1 MLSVNNIS
9 VQFSGKDLFNG
20 VSFIIADNDR
30 IGLAGKNGAGKT
42 TLLKILAKQMQ
53 PESGT
58 TVITSGHTIG
68 YLPQEIIPHS
78 TRTVIDEALTAFE
91 EAAILE
97 KNIEHLTLEMS
108 ERTDYESEEY
118 HKLLVHLHDANE
130 RYHLIGAA
138 NKQAETEKVLLG
150 LGFRHSDFSRKIS
163 EFSSGWQMR
172 VELAKILL
180 QRPNVMLLDEP
191 TNHLDIESIQWL
203 ETFLQNYEGAVVLV
217 SHDRAF
223 LDAVTKRTIEIVLG
237 KIEDYKASYSEY
249 VVQREERRKTQINAY
264 NNQQKE
270 IADMERFVE
279 RFRAKATKA
288 RQAQSRIKLLD
299 KMERI
304 EIDEVD
310 TSTMHFR
317 FPPAPHAGKVV
328 VEVENVVKK
337 YGENLVLD
345 GIDLMLERGEKVA
358 FVGKNG
364 EGKSTL
370 SKIIMSE
377 IPYDGTA
384 RLGHQVQVGYFAQNQ
399 ATLLDGSKTVFETID
414 EVAVGDIRP
423 RVRNILGSFL
433 FSGEDINKKV
443 KVLSGGE
450 KMRLAL
456 AKLLLTPVNLLILDE
471 PTNHLDMRSKDV
483 LKMALLKYNGAM
495 ILVSH
500 DRDFLQGL
508 TDKVYEFKDQKVKMH
523 IGDIYEFLESRNIE
537 NLNELNRKSAGS
549 DGQKAKGKGQKV
561 SDGTHREPF
570 AMSLSPAGKASTSE
584 QDRQKKK
591 EQEREQRRRQ
601 NQIEKLEA
609 EIELLEKKKAEMD
622 ELLSNPENISNSQVF
637 IDYNK
642 LKQKIDKAMSE
653 WEKLHG
659 EA

>member
-1 MLSVNNIS
+1 MLSINNIS
-9 VQFSGKDLFNG
+9 VQFSGKELFKG
-20 VSFIIADNDR
+20 ISFIIADNDR
-30 IGLAGKNGAGKT
+30 IGLAGKNGAGKS

-53 PESGT
+53 PESGN

-78 TRTVIDEALTAFE
+78 TRTVIEEALTAFE
-91 EAAILE
+91 EAAFLE
-97 KNIEHLTLEMS
+97 KTIERLTLEMS

-118 HKLLVHLHDANE
+118 HKLMVALHDANE
-130 RYHLIGAA
+130 RYLIIGAA

-150 LGFRHSDFSRKIS
+150 LGFKHSDFSRKIS

-180 QRPNVMLLDEP
+180 QHPNVMLLDEP

-203 ETFLQNYEGAVVLV
+203 ENFLQNYNGAVVLV

-249 VVQREERRKTQINAY
+249 VVQREERRRTQINAY

-279 RFRAKATKA
+279 RFRYKATKA
-288 RQAQSRIKLLD
+288 RQAQSRLKLLD
-299 KMERI
+299 KMDRI
-304 EIDEVD
+304 EIDDID
-310 TSTMHFR
+310 TSAMHFK
-317 FPPAPHAGKVV
+317 FPPSPHSGKVV
-328 VEVENVVKK
+328 VDIQNVVKK
-337 YGENLVLD
+337 YDENLVLD
-345 GIDLMLERGEKVA
+345 GINLTLERGEKVA

-370 SKIIMSE
+370 SKIIMGE
-377 IPYDGTA
+377 LEFNGTA
-384 RLGHQVQVGYFAQNQ
+384 QLGHQVQVGYFAQNQ
-399 ATLLDGSKTVFETID
+399 AALLDGEKTVFQTID
-414 EVAVGDIRP
+414 DIAVGDVRSRI
-423 RVRNILGSFL
+423 RNILGCFL
-433 FSGEDINKKV
+433 FGGEDIDKKV

-483 LKMALLKYNGAM
+483 LKMALLRYNGAM

-508 TDKVYEFKDQKVKMH
+508 TEKVYEFRDKQVRMH
-523 IGDIYEFLESRNIE
+523 IGDIYEFLEARNIE
-537 NLNELNRKSAGS
+537 NLNELNRKGIAVVATPVN
-549 DGQKAKGKGQKV
+549 DHQARNNAEK
-561 SDGTHREPF
+561 
-570 AMSLSPAGKASTSE
+570 SLNSE
-584 QDRQKKK
+584 QERQKKK

-601 NQIEKLEA
+601 NQIEKLET
-609 EIELLEKKKAEMD
+609 EIEQLEKKKSEMD
-622 ELLSNPENISNSQVF
+622 ELLSNPANITNSQVF
-637 IDYNK
+637 VDYNK
-642 LKQKIDKAMSE
+642 LKEKIDRAMSE
-653 WEKLHG
+653 WEKLQTLD
-659 EA
+659 

>member
-9 VQFSGKDLFNG
+9 VQFSGKSLFDG

-42 TLLKILAKQMQ
+42 TLLKILAKHMQ

-91 EAAILE
+91 EASKLE
-97 KNIEHLTLEMS
+97 KNIENLTLEMS
-108 ERTDYESEEY
+108 ERTDYESEDY
-118 HKLLVHLHDANE
+118 HKLMVRLHEANE
-130 RYHLIGAA
+130 RYHIIGGA
-138 NKQAETEKVLLG
+138 NKQAETEKILLG
-150 LGFRHSDFSRKIS
+150 LGFKHSDFSRKIS

-203 ETFLQNYEGAVVLV
+203 ETFLQTYEGAVVLV

-249 VVQREERRKTQINAY
+249 IIQREERRRTQINAY

-345 GIDLMLERGEKVA
+345 GIDLMLERGEKIA

-370 SKIIMSE
+370 SKIIMDE
-377 IPYDGTA
+377 IPFDGVA

-399 ATLLDGSKTVFETID
+399 ATLLDGNKTVFETID
-414 EVAVGDIRP
+414 EVAVGDVRP
-423 RVRNILGSFL
+423 RIRNILGTFL
-433 FSGEDINKKV
+433 FGGEDINKKV

-456 AKLLLTPVNLLILDE
+456 AKLLLAPVNLLILDE

-508 TDKVYEFKDQKVKMH
+508 TDKVYEFKDKKVKMH

-537 NLNELNRKSAGS
+537 NLNELNRVRT
-549 DGQKAKGKGQKV
+549 DKV
-561 SDGTHREPF
+561 VERSRNALVRSNSGT
-570 AMSLSPAGKASTSE
+570 GASTGSATVPQQSTAE

-591 EQEREQRRRQ
+591 DQEREQRRRQ
-601 NQIEKLEA
+601 NQIEKLEI
-609 EIELLEKKKAEMD
+609 EIEVLEKKKIEMD
-622 ELLSNPENISNSQVF
+622 ELLSNPENISNSQIF

-653 WEKLHG
+653 WEKLHV
-659 EA
+659 

>member
-30 IGLAGKNGAGKT
+30 IGLAGKNGAGKS
-42 TLLKILAKQMQ
+42 TLLKILAKQML

-58 TVITSGHTIG
+58 TVITSGHTVG
-68 YLPQEIIPHS
+68 YLPQELIPNS
-78 TRTVIDEALTAFE
+78 RRSVVEEALTAFE
-91 EAAILE
+91 EAAHLE
-97 KNIEHLTLEMS
+97 RRIERLTLEMN
-108 ERTDYESEEY
+108 ERTDFESEEY
-118 HKLLVHLHDANE
+118 HKLMVALHDANE

-138 NKQAETEKVLLG
+138 NKQAEAEKVLLG
-150 LGFRHSDFSRKIS
+150 LGFKHSDFSRKVT

-249 VVQREERRKTQINAY
+249 VVQREERRRTQVNAY
-264 NNQQKE
+264 NNQQRE

-304 EIDEVD
+304 EVDDID
-310 TSTMHFR
+310 TSVIHFK
-317 FPPAPHAGKVV
+317 FPPSPHSGKVV

-337 YGENLVLD
+337 YDENLVLD
-345 GIDLMLERGEKVA
+345 GITLMLERGEKIA

-370 SKIIMSE
+370 SKIIMDE
-377 IPYDGTA
+377 IPFDGIA

-399 ATLLDGSKTVFETID
+399 AALLDGEKTVFQTID
-414 EVAVGDIRP
+414 DVAVGEIRSKI
-423 RVRNILGSFL
+423 RNILGSFL
-433 FSGEDINKKV
+433 FGREDIDKKV

-450 KMRLAL
+450 KTRLAL

-483 LKMALLKYNGAM
+483 LKVALLKYNGAM

-508 TDKVYEFKDQKVKMH
+508 TDKVYEFKDKKIKMH
-523 IGDIYEFLESRNIE
+523 IGDIYEFLESRNIN
-537 NLNELNRKSAGS
+537 NLNELNRVGAGFKPAPTATQPKSSA
-549 DGQKAKGKGQKV
+549 
-561 SDGTHREPF
+561 
-570 AMSLSPAGKASTSE
+570 E

-591 EQEREQRRRQ
+591 DQERNQRRRQ

-609 EIELLEKKKAEMD
+609 EIEVLEQKKSEMD
-622 ELLSNPENISNSQVF
+622 DFLSNPENITDSRIF
-637 IDYNK
+637 IEYNK
-642 LKQKIDKAMSE
+642 LKEKIDKTMHE
-653 WEKLHG
+653 WEKLHNTANG
-659 EA
+659 NE

>member
-9 VQFSGKDLFNG
+9 VQFSGKNLFKG

-30 IGLAGKNGAGKT
+30 IGLAGKNGAGKS

-53 PESGT
+53 PESGNA
-58 TVITSGHTIG
+58 VITSGHTTG

-78 TRTVIDEALTAFE
+78 SRTVIDEALTAFE
-91 EAAILE
+91 EAAHLE
-97 KNIEHLTLEMS
+97 KTIERLTLDMS
-108 ERTDYESEEY
+108 ERTDFESENY
-118 HKLLVHLHDANE
+118 HKLMVALHDANE
-130 RYHLIGAA
+130 RYHMIGGA
-138 NKQAETEKVLLG
+138 NKQAESEKVLLG
-150 LGFRHSDFSRKIS
+150 LGFKHSDFSRKIS

-203 ETFLQNYEGAVVLV
+203 ETFLQNYDGAVVLV

-249 VVQREERRKTQINAY
+249 VVQREERRKTQVNAY

-270 IADMERFVE
+270 IADMERFIE

-299 KMERI
+299 KMDRI
-304 EIDEVD
+304 EIDEID
-310 TSTMHFR
+310 TSTMHFK
-317 FPPAPHAGKVV
+317 FPPSPHSGKVV

-337 YGENLVLD
+337 YDENLVLD
-345 GIDLMLERGEKVA
+345 GVTFMLERGEKVA

-364 EGKSTL
+364 EGKTTL
-370 SKIIMSE
+370 SKIMMHE
-377 IPYDGTA
+377 IPFNGVA
-384 RLGHQVQVGYFAQNQ
+384 KLGHQVQVGYFAQNQ
-399 ATLLDGSKTVFETID
+399 ASLLDGEKTVFQTID
-414 EVAVGDIRP
+414 DIAVGDIRP
-423 RVRNILGSFL
+423 RIRNILGSFL
-433 FSGEDINKKV
+433 FGSDEIDKKV

-483 LKMALLKYNGAM
+483 LKMALLKYDGAM

-508 TDKVYEFKDQKVKMH
+508 TDKVYEFKDKKIKMH
-523 IGDIYEFLESRNIE
+523 IGDVYEFLESRNIE
-537 NLNELNRKSAGS
+537 NLNELNRVKTDSVRAGF
-549 DGQKAKGKGQKV
+549 K
-561 SDGTHREPF
+561 P
-570 AMSLSPAGKASTSE
+570 ASTGTAKSITTNE
-584 QDRQKKK
+584 QERQKKK
-591 EQEREQRRRQ
+591 DQERKERRRQ
-601 NQIEKLEA
+601 NQIEKLEI
-609 EIELLEKKKAEMD
+609 EIENLEKKKTEMD
-622 ELLSNPENISNSQVF
+622 ELLMNPANITNSQIF

-642 LKQKIDKAMSE
+642 LKEKIDNAMQQWEDLQTDISSVSVSE
-653 WEKLHG
+653 
-659 EA
+659 

>member
-1 MLSVNNIS
+1 
-9 VQFSGKDLFNG
+9 
-20 VSFIIADNDR
+20 
-30 IGLAGKNGAGKT
+30 
-42 TLLKILAKQMQ
+42 
-53 PESGT
+53 
-58 TVITSGHTIG
+58 
-68 YLPQEIIPHS
+68 
-78 TRTVIDEALTAFE
+78 
-91 EAAILE
+91 
-97 KNIEHLTLEMS
+97 
-108 ERTDYESEEY
+108 
-118 HKLLVHLHDANE
+118 
-130 RYHLIGAA
+130 
-138 NKQAETEKVLLG
+138 
-150 LGFRHSDFSRKIS
+150 
-163 EFSSGWQMR
+163 MR

-191 TNHLDIESIQWL
+191 TNHLDIESIQWF
-203 ETFLQNYEGAVVLV
+203 ETFLQTYEGAVVLV

-223 LDAVTKRTIEIVLG
+223 LDTVTKRTIEIVLG

-249 VVQREERRKTQINAY
+249 VVQREERRRTQVNAY

-304 EIDEVD
+304 EIDEID
-310 TSTMHFR
+310 TSVMHFK
-317 FPPAPHAGKVV
+317 FPPSPHSGKVV

-345 GIDLMLERGEKVA
+345 GVSLTLERGEKIA

-370 SKIIMSE
+370 SKIIMDE
-377 IPYDGTA
+377 IPFNGVA

-399 ATLLDGSKTVFETID
+399 AALLDGEKTVFQTID
-414 EVAVGDIRP
+414 DIAVGEIRP
-423 RVRNILGSFL
+423 RIRTILGSFL
-433 FSGEDINKKV
+433 FGSDEIDKKV

-450 KMRLAL
+450 KMRLAI

-483 LKMALLKYNGAM
+483 LKMALLRYDGAM

-508 TDKVYEFKDQKVKMH
+508 TDKVYEFKDKKIKMH

-537 NLNELNRKSAGS
+537 HLNELNRAVGARHASPLQSASVADKSS
-549 DGQKAKGKGQKV
+549 N
-561 SDGTHREPF
+561 
-570 AMSLSPAGKASTSE
+570 E
-584 QDRQKKK
+584 QERQKKK
-591 EQEREQRRRQ
+591 DQEREQRRRQ

-609 EIELLEKKKAEMD
+609 EIEQLEKKKSEMD
-622 ELLSNPENISNSQVF
+622 ELLSNPANISNSQIFV
-637 IDYNK
+637 DYNK
-642 LKQKIDKAMSE
+642 LKGKIDNAMHE
-653 WEKLHG
+653 WEKLQTTD
-659 EA
+659 

>member
-1 MLSVNNIS
+1 MISVNNLS
-9 VQFSGKDLFNG
+9 VQFSGKDLFKG
-20 VSFIIADNDR
+20 ISFIIADNDR
-30 IGLAGKNGAGKT
+30 IGLAGKNGAGKS

-58 TVITSGHTIG
+58 IVVTSGHTIG

-91 EAAILE
+91 EAAYLE
-97 KNIEHLTLEMS
+97 KNIERLTLEMS
-108 ERTDYESEEY
+108 ERTDYESEDY
-118 HKLLVHLHDANE
+118 SRLMIALHDANE
-130 RYHLIGAA
+130 RYHIIGAA

-150 LGFRHSDFSRKIS
+150 LGFKHSDFSRKIT

-249 VVQREERRKTQINAY
+249 VIQREERRRTQVNAY

-304 EIDEVD
+304 EIDEID
-310 TSTMHFR
+310 TSVMHFK
-317 FPPAPHAGKVV
+317 FPTSPHSGKVV

-345 GIDLMLERGEKVA
+345 GVTLMLERGEKIA

-370 SKIIMSE
+370 SKIIMDE
-377 IPYDGTA
+377 IPFDGLA

-399 ATLLDGSKTVFETID
+399 AALLDGEKTVFQTID
-414 EVAVGDIRP
+414 DIAVGEIRP
-423 RVRNILGSFL
+423 RIRNILGSFL
-433 FSGEDINKKV
+433 FGSEDIDKKV

-483 LKMALLKYNGAM
+483 LKMALLKYDGAM
-495 ILVSH
+495 IIVSH

-508 TDKVYEFKDQKVKMH
+508 TDKVYEFKDKKIKMH

-537 NLNELNRKSAGS
+537 NLNDLNRNPIVRAGADLQS
-549 DGQKAKGKGQKV
+549 VPTK
-561 SDGTHREPF
+561 
-570 AMSLSPAGKASTSE
+570 TSSNE

-591 EQEREQRRRQ
+591 DQEREQRRRQ
-601 NQIEKLEA
+601 NQIEKLET
-609 EIELLEKKKAEMD
+609 EIELLEQKKIEMD
-622 ELLSNPENISNSQVF
+622 ELLSNPTNITNSQIF

-642 LKQKIDKAMSE
+642 LKEKIDKAMNE
-653 WEKLHG
+653 WEKLS
-659 EA
+659 E

>member
-30 IGLAGKNGAGKT
+30 IGLAGKNGAGKS

-91 EAAILE
+91 EASKLE
-97 KNIEHLTLEMS
+97 KNIEDLTLEMS
-108 ERTDYESEEY
+108 ERTDYESEDY
-118 HKLLVHLHDANE
+118 HKLMVRLHEANE
-130 RYHLIGAA
+130 RYHIIGGA
-138 NKQAETEKVLLG
+138 NKQAETEKILLG
-150 LGFRHSDFSRKIS
+150 LGFKHSDFSRKIS

-223 LDAVTKRTIEIVLG
+223 LDTVTKRTIEIVLG

-249 VVQREERRKTQINAY
+249 IVQREERRRTQINAY

-345 GIDLMLERGEKVA
+345 GIDLMLERGEKIA

-370 SKIIMSE
+370 SKIIMDE
-377 IPYDGTA
+377 IPFDGIA

-399 ATLLDGSKTVFETID
+399 ATLLDGNKTVFETID
-414 EVAVGDIRP
+414 EVAVGDVRP
-423 RVRNILGSFL
+423 RIRNILGTFL
-433 FSGEDINKKV
+433 FGGEDINKKV

-456 AKLLLTPVNLLILDE
+456 AKLLLAPVNLLVLDE

-508 TDKVYEFKDQKVKMH
+508 TDKVYEFKDKKVKMH

-537 NLNELNRKSAGS
+537 NLNELNRVRT
-549 DGQKAKGKGQKV
+549 DKV
-561 SDGTHREPF
+561 VEHSRNALVRNNSGT
-570 AMSLSPAGKASTSE
+570 GASTSSATVPQQSTAE

-591 EQEREQRRRQ
+591 DQEREQRRRQ
-601 NQIEKLEA
+601 NQIEKLET
-609 EIELLEKKKAEMD
+609 EIELLEQKKSEMD
-622 ELLSNPENISNSQVF
+622 ELLSNPENISNSQIF

-642 LKQKIDKAMSE
+642 LKQKIDKAMSD
-653 WEKLHG
+653 WEKLHV
-659 EA
+659 